1 MRRFKVD
8 LDLTSNRHR
17 NMLNNMMGKKQ
28 RYIQQRRTNR
38 RLNKTGIQ
46 LVMDINKMK
55 SKWRKVY
62 NVNMLRMNE
71 KNILWDIMH
80 NKTLRNRYIN

>member
-1 MRRFKVD
+1 
-8 LDLTSNRHR
+8 
-17 NMLNNMMGKKQ
+17 MLNNMMGKKQ

-62 NVNMLRMNE
+62 NVNALSTGE
-71 KNILWDIMH
+71 KINLYDIMH
-80 NKTLRNRYIN
+80 NETLRNRYIN

>member
-1 MRRFKVD
+1 
-8 LDLTSNRHR
+8 
-17 NMLNNMMGKKQ
+17 MMGKKQ

-62 NVNMLRMNE
+62 NVNALSTGE
-71 KNILWDIMH
+71 KINLYDIMH
-80 NKTLRNRYIN
+80 NETLRNRYIN

>member
-1 MRRFKVD
+1 
-8 LDLTSNRHR
+8 
-17 NMLNNMMGKKQ
+17 MGKKQ

-80 NKTLRNRYIN
+80 NETLRNRYIKQI

>member
-1 MRRFKVD
+1 
-8 LDLTSNRHR
+8 
-17 NMLNNMMGKKQ
+17 MGKKQ

-46 LVMDINKMK
+46 LVMDMNKMK

-62 NVNMLRMNE
+62 NINALSTGE
-71 KNILWDIMH
+71 KINLYDIMH
-80 NKTLRNRYIN
+80 NGILRDRYISKYKPEHDEHNDE

>member
-1 MRRFKVD
+1 
-8 LDLTSNRHR
+8 
-17 NMLNNMMGKKQ
+17 MGKKQ
-28 RYIQQRRTNR
+28 RYIQQRRVNR

-62 NVNMLRMNE
+62 NVNALSTGE
-71 KNILWDIMH
+71 KINLYDIMH
-80 NKTLRNRYIN
+80 NETIRNRYIN

>member
-1 MRRFKVD
+1 
-8 LDLTSNRHR
+8 
-17 NMLNNMMGKKQ
+17 MGKKQ

-46 LVMDINKMK
+46 LVMDVNKMK

-62 NVNMLRMNE
+62 NVNALSRE
-71 KNILWDIMH
+71 DKNNLYDIMH
-80 NKTLRNRYIN
+80 NETLRNRYIN